1 MSRCSVLVGYGYWGK
16 IISRYLK
23 DAGFDP
29 VFVFDRHAHIPFE
42 SFLEEKQ
49 AEAVFVCSPVSTH
62 YEYVKTALQ
71 SGCDV
76 FCEKMLTADPVKA
89 QELFGLADEKGRVLF
104 TDYIYLYSPSIR
116 KMKELL
122 EGVGPVKS
130 IQCEIHQNG
139 KVYDDV
145 DVIGNIG
152 VHMISAAGFLTGF
165 GKITELS
172 IKLSD
177 FSEVPLKE
185 CILDYMIGDIKVSIS
200 SSIVSD
206 EKTRKISV
214 YGAGGEL
221 DFDMTGDVTLMQKPD
236 LREFSFDEANN
247 LTNSLS
253 AFRKCINA
261 TFENEYSL
269 NRTCCSYTENTAAMT
284 LSKIQKM

>member
-1 MSRCSVLVGYGYWGK
+1 MSIRSVLVGYGYWGK

-29 VFVFDRHAHIPFE
+29 VFVFDRHAEVTFE
-42 SFLEEKQ
+42 SFLAEKQ

-62 YEYVKTALQ
+62 YEYVKTALE

-76 FCEKMLTADPVKA
+76 FCEKMLTADPGRA
-89 QELFGLADEKGRVLF
+89 RELFDLADEKGRVLF

-122 EGVGPVKS
+122 ETIGPLKL
-130 IQCEIHQNG
+130 IQCEIRQNG
-139 KVYDDV
+139 KIYDDV

-165 GKITELS
+165 DSITEPS
-172 IKLSD
+172 VKLSG

-185 CILDYMIGDIKVSIS
+185 CILDYSIGEIKVSIS
-200 SSIVSD
+200 SSLVSD

-214 YGAGGEL
+214 YGASGEL
-221 DFDMTGDVTLMQKPD
+221 DFDMTGDITLIRRPELQ
-236 LREFSFDEANN
+236 EYSYDEANN
-247 LTNSLS
+247 LVNSLS
-253 AFRKCINA
+253 VFSKCLDDHSDA
-261 TFENEYSL
+261 EYSL
-269 NRTCCSYTENTAAMT
+269 NRTCCLYTEHITRQAH
-284 LSKIQKM
+284 LEI